1 MGGETYRRGGIVVD
15 AKKEKQPMGMPE
27 RVSVPEEVVVAETPK
42 QQENL
47 ETLSWMEKIEKKL
60 GRVPNQTQDVTDDQI
75 VVQQPSAQQPPV
87 TLPVN
92 QAQMQAGKK
101 AKPELGIAWLVAWA
115 IRQIKMLTKL
125 GRKVR
130 LQDIPEVK
138 DQSNGE

>member
-1 MGGETYRRGGIVVD
+1 MVD
-15 AKKEKQPMGMPE
+15 VKKEKQPMGTPE
-27 RVSVPEEVVVAETPK
+27 RMGAPEEMAAVETPR
-42 QQENL
+42 QQESL

-60 GRVPNQTQDVTDDQI
+60 GRVPNQTQDVTDDRV
-75 VVQQPSAQQPPV
+75 VVQSPQSQQPPV

-92 QAQMQAGKK
+92 QAQMQVGKK

-130 LQDIPEVK
+130 LQDIPEVENK
-138 DQSNGE
+138 SNGVKE